1 MPAGSRTTRSGRR
14 TTSRLARNHSSDD
27 RAESNTGPSSS
38 KAPTR
43 GRPSKK
49 DPKTAP
55 EPNENSESEG
65 ETVQEHGHVDAD
77 SVLGKIDSMLSK
89 MRQELMQ
96 ELNVAEPI
104 PGRPVKNSAARPAK
118 RKSELLVNSED
129 DSSDS
134 DSSSSSPERASGRK
148 RSKKNSHSK
157 KGAPSPIPVVSA
169 SEDEDWGRSRNKFG
183 YLVGKNLSEK
193 IRNKIKSD
201 KYVEM
206 ADLLPSSQDKKEDL
220 VMKKSD
226 EGVRFVESKSHRFV
240 DIDKWNQA
248 FRVYMSVYVET
259 AASLGG
265 NSAVLL
271 MKQMLTY
278 QNNINHFARRREPW
292 FLYDKHFRKERAA
305 STDPDLFSDIR
316 HDILLDLD
324 MAGRKDRYN
333 LDQGPNRRRNF
344 RGFDKYGGS
353 GYDKSGGSG
362 PNRQRGP
369 GFCFLFNDEQKRCN
383 RSRCQFKHSCMQ
395 CGGGH
400 PKFMCERA
408 NAAADNLEKARAA
421 SQPSKQPAARQGSQT
436 HRTV

>member
-1 MPAGSRTTRSGRR
+1 
-14 TTSRLARNHSSDD
+14 
-27 RAESNTGPSSS
+27 
-38 KAPTR
+38 
-43 GRPSKK
+43 
-49 DPKTAP
+49 
-55 EPNENSESEG
+55 
-65 ETVQEHGHVDAD
+65 
-77 SVLGKIDSMLSK
+77 VLGKIDSMLSK

-148 RSKKNSHSK
+148 RSKKNSHSKKGAPSPIPVVSASEDEDSSSPERASGRKKSKKNSHSK

>member
-1 MPAGSRTTRSGRR
+1 M
-14 TTSRLARNHSSDD
+14 
-27 RAESNTGPSSS
+27 
-38 KAPTR
+38 
-43 GRPSKK
+43 
-49 DPKTAP
+49 
-55 EPNENSESEG
+55 
-65 ETVQEHGHVDAD
+65 
-77 SVLGKIDSMLSK
+77 
-89 MRQELMQ
+89 
-96 ELNVAEPI
+96 
-104 PGRPVKNSAARPAK
+104 
-118 RKSELLVNSED
+118 
-129 DSSDS
+129 
-134 DSSSSSPERASGRK
+134 
-148 RSKKNSHSK
+148 
-157 KGAPSPIPVVSA
+157 VSA

-369 GFCFLFNDEQKRCN
+369 GFCFLFNDEQKHCN

-436 HRTV
+436 HRTG